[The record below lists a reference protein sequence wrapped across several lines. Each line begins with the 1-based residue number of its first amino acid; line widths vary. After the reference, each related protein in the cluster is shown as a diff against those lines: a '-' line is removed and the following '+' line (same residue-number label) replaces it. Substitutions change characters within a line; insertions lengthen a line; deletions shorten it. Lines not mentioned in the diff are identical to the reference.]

1 VQRYKKIVEQLRYD
15 RFFECCIGG
24 VKSVE
29 KQASVLLG
37 SVEPFGGLKKL
48 MRNLVG

>member
-1 VQRYKKIVEQLRYD
+1 M
-15 RFFECCIGG
+15 IGSLNAALQEL
-24 VKSVE
+24 KSVE